1 MPVLSAFATIIIDPM
16 NKINIERILGSLPV
30 FKSFLPL
37 ARINKFTESLRKDPR
52 FGVEIAGRSS
62 LGKPIYHVRF
72 GRGGTKVLFAGF
84 PHPNE
89 PVGGLTTHAL
99 LTLLKDGCPE
109 LAGRDIEW
117 HVIPCATPDGAAR
130 TEGWTL
136 QPFSFQRF
144 MRYYFRKD
152 HCHDLE
158 SSFPIKYGKMNFRK
172 PVPETRAVMEV
183 LRSAR
188 PDLYYSLHNA
198 SQEGAFFLVGRELGA
213 KYYSQFYRLMRRLKI
228 PLYTGQFPLAVKKY
242 SAGVY
247 SEILI
252 RSEYDSLKKFEK
264 DPTKYIRSGAT
275 PVEYLREYNK
285 DAFSFIC
292 EFPHMKRPLSGLRTA
307 SAGNRRRDLLRGA
320 ADRLFLASVLLCE
333 WAKVKKEVNR
343 KSPFYTQIATGMR
356 DRAQALKDPRFSA
369 KTLADASTDRPVL
382 KSEEAEENLQ
392 AYYSLCWNWQF
403 VRLLE
408 DSRQTTAVKA
418 ARARIKIILL
428 EFYGEL
434 EERGAF
440 SDLKPVPVSS
450 LVKAQ
455 LGCGLIVVNS
465 MLEKRGRQ
473 FR

>member
-1 MPVLSAFATIIIDPM
+1 MK
-16 NKINIERILGSLPV
+16 KINIEKVLGSLPA

-37 ARINKFTESLRKDPR
+37 ARINGFTESLRKDPR
-52 FGVEIAGRSS
+52 FSVEIAGRSS

-72 GRGGTKVLFAGF
+72 GRGRTKVLFAGF

-89 PVGGLTTHAL
+89 PVGGLTAVAL

-109 LAGRDIEW
+109 LTGQDIEW

-136 QPFSFQRF
+136 KPFSFKRF
-144 MRYYFRKD
+144 MQYYFRKD

-158 SSFPIKYGKMNFRK
+158 SSFPIKYGKLNFRK
-172 PVPETRAVMEV
+172 PVPETRAVMQV

-198 SQEGAFFLVGRELGA
+198 SQEGALFLVGRELGV

-228 PLYTGQFPLAVKKY
+228 PLYTGQFPLTVKKY
-242 SAGVY
+242 SAAIY

-252 RSEYDSLKKFEK
+252 RAEYDNLKKFEK
-264 DPTKYIRSGAT
+264 DPTKYIKSGAT

-285 DAFSFIC
+285 NAFSLIC
-292 EFPHMKRPLSGLRTA
+292 EFPHMKRPPARGGAA
-307 SAGNRRRDLLRGA
+307 STGNRRRQLLHGA
-320 ADRLFLASVLLCE
+320 ADRLFLMSVIHCE
-333 WAKVKKEVNR
+333 WEKVKKDLNR
-343 KSPFYTQIATGMR
+343 KSPFYTQIATGMQA
-356 DRAQALKDPRFSA
+356 RAEALKEPRFSA
-369 KTLADASTDRPVL
+369 QTLADASTDRPVL

-392 AYYSLCWNWQF
+392 AYYNNLCCNWQF

-408 DSRQTTAVKA
+408 DSRQTAGVKA
-418 ARARIKIILL
+418 ARARIKALLL
-428 EFYGEL
+428 EFYDEMK
-434 EERGAF
+434 ERGAF
-440 SDLKPVPVSS
+440 SDLKPVPVGS

-455 LGCGLIVVNS
+455 LGSGLIVLNS
-465 MLEKRGRQ
+465 MLEKRS
-473 FR
+473 

>member
-1 MPVLSAFATIIIDPM
+1 MPVLSAFATMIIDPM
-16 NKINIERILGSLPV
+16 NKINIERTLGSLPV

-37 ARINKFTESLRKDPR
+37 TRINKFTESLRKDPR
-52 FGVEIAGRSS
+52 FSVKIAGRSS

-89 PVGGLTTHAL
+89 PVGGLTALAL

-117 HVIPCATPDGAAR
+117 HVIPCATPDGAAL

-136 QPFSFQRF
+136 KPFSFRRF

-172 PVPETRAVMEV
+172 TVPETRAVMKV
-183 LRSAR
+183 LRTAR

-198 SQEGAFFLVGRELGA
+198 SQEGAFFLLGRELGA

-228 PLYTGQFPLAVKKY
+228 PLYAGEFPLIVKKY
-242 SAGVY
+242 SPAIY

-252 RSEYDSLKKFEK
+252 RTEYDNLKKLEK
-264 DPTKYIRSGAT
+264 DPTKYIKSGAT

-292 EFPHMKRPLSGLRTA
+292 EFPHMKRPPAGPGTT
-307 SAGNRRRDLLRGA
+307 SAGNRRRDLLRRS
-320 ADRLFLASVLLCE
+320 ADRLFMMSVLLCE
-333 WAKVKKEVNR
+333 WEKVKKDVNG
-343 KSPFYTQIATGMR
+343 KSPFYTQIATGMQA
-356 DRAQALKDPRFSA
+356 RAEALKEPRFSA
-369 KTLADASTDRPVL
+369 KTLADAATDRPLL

-392 AYYSLCWNWQF
+392 AYYNLCWNWQF
-403 VRLLE
+403 VRLLG
-408 DSRQTTAVKA
+408 DSRQTARVKA
-418 ARARIKIILL
+418 ARARIKALLL
-428 EFYGEL
+428 EFYEEL

-440 SDLKPVPVSS
+440 SDLKPVPVGS

-455 LGCGLIVVNS
+455 LGSGLIVVNS
-465 MLEKRGRQ
+465 MLEKRG
-473 FR
+473 